1 LAHFSIKLRTICNN
15 TSNKVE
21 NSVRRC
27 VPFFGSSLADCCTQ
41 DLLFYHVLSC
51 MLTEETYRETVA
63 VRQEMPRKWLPAER
77 IFGQFLVTFLR
88 SFPVSKNPGTG

>member
-1 LAHFSIKLRTICNN
+1 MLPHSQLIVAY
-15 TSNKVE
+15 
-21 NSVRRC
+21 
-27 VPFFGSSLADCCTQ
+27 TQ